1 MRRLWFEFTE
11 SWRIAYAQLRAN
23 RTRSFLTAL
32 GVIIGIVA
40 VTLMGTAI
48 AGINTGFEQS
58 LSMLGDDILYVS
70 KSPWM
75 RDGDDFMYRNRPVLK
90 SEYAEKLNAIIET
103 TPNSQLVIAVPA
115 GSSFKKIKRGDNE
128 VDRVYILGTTDAFSE
143 ITPTEFQEG
152 RFFTGEESR
161 GARNLIVLGYD
172 VANALFPGESPID
185 KTVTLAGQQWR
196 VVGVLARQGSFL
208 GLFSFDNQ
216 AILPLG
222 AFQKFFKGKNRDDS
236 DIRVKVKDKN
246 KLEAAK
252 DELMG
257 HMRRLRGIQP
267 GDEPNFAINAQEA
280 FKATLGPI
288 QAGIAIAGL
297 FITGLALFVGAIGI
311 MNITFVSV
319 KERTKEIGT
328 RKALGAR
335 RRTILL
341 QFLIEAVSI
350 CVLGG
355 VAGLL
360 ISYLM
365 FSAVGAAFPNFP
377 ISFSFNLVIVGM
389 LISAMTGI
397 VSGFAPAWT
406 ASKLDPV
413 TALRYE

>member
-48 AGINTGFEQS
+48 GGINTGFEQS
-58 LSMLGDDILYVS
+58 LALLGDDILYVS
-70 KSPWM
+70 KSPWV
-75 RDGDDFMYRNRPVLK
+75 RDGDDFEFRNRPALK
-90 SEYAEKLNAIIET
+90 ADYADRLNAIIEA
-103 TPNSQLVIAVPA
+103 TPNSNLVISVP
-115 GSSFKKIKRGDNE
+115 SSSAFKKIKRGDNE
-128 VDRVYILGTTDAFSE
+128 VDRVMILGTTDAFSE
-143 ITPTEFQEG
+143 ISPTEFREG

-161 GARNLIVLGYD
+161 GGRNTIVLGFD
-172 VANALFPGESPID
+172 VANALFPNESPLD
-185 KTVTLAGQQWR
+185 QTVTLAGQQWR
-196 VVGVLARQGSFL
+196 VTGVLARQGSFL

-222 AFQKFFKGKNRDDS
+222 AFQKYFKGKNRDES
-236 DIRVKVKDKN
+236 DIRVKVKDKT
-246 KLEAAK
+246 KLVEAK
-252 DELMG
+252 DELTG
-257 HMRRLRGIQP
+257 AMRRLRGILP
-267 GDEPNFAINAQEA
+267 DEEPNFAINAQEA
-280 FKATLGPI
+280 FKSTLGPI

-297 FITGLALFVGAIGI
+297 FITSLSLFVGAIGI

-355 VAGLL
+355 IAGIGVSWLL
-360 ISYLM
+360 
-365 FSAVGAAFPNFP
+365 FFAVGSAFPSFP
-377 ISFSFNLVIVGM
+377 ISFSMQLVFVG
-389 LISAMTGI
+389 LFISVLTGV